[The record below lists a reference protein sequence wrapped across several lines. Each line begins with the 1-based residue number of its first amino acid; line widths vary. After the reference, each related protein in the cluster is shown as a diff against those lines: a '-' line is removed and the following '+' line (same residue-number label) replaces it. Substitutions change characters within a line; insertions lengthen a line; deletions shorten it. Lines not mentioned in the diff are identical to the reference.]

1 MKITVILTC
10 YNRKEKT
17 SQCISSLKDGNPE
30 YDLDF
35 IVVDD
40 NSTDGTRE
48 NLLQLGGN
56 VKVIEGPGNLFWAGG
71 MRVGI
76 DYFFHNDDRSEYVLL
91 VNDDVEFKDNILWS
105 LITKSKQNKD
115 AVIVGATCNSYGEFT
130 YGGMILENPK
140 KRGIYR
146 HVGIEESDIPC
157 DLFNCNCV
165 LIKSETIKKTGN
177 FDSVYIHG
185 MADLDYGLRLSRS
198 GVLILSSDE
207 YVGNCE
213 KNSTIGTWKDKNL
226 SRMERLRKKET
237 PKGTPFKIWF
247 YYLFKNFGLFQ
258 AIKYSVSSYTKI
270 LLKK

>member
-1 MKITVILTC
+1 MKIAVILTC
-10 YNRKEKT
+10 FNRKEKT
-17 SQCISSLKDGNPE
+17 SKCISSLRNGNLE

-48 NLLQLGGN
+48 ELLRLGGAI
-56 VKVIEGPGNLFWAGG
+56 KIIEGSGNLFWAGG

-76 DYFFHNDDRSEYVLL
+76 DYFFQNDDRSEYVLL
-91 VNDDVEFKDNILWS
+91 VNDDVEFKDNILQS
-105 LITKSKQNKD
+105 LVAKSKQNKD
-115 AVIVGATCNSYGEFT
+115 AVIVGATCNSHGEFT
-130 YGGMILENPK
+130 YGGMVLENPQ

-146 HVGIEESDIPC
+146 QVGIEESDTPC

-165 LIKSETIKKTGN
+165 LLKSEIIREAGN
-177 FDSVYIHG
+177 FDPIYVHG

-213 KNSTIGTWKDKNL
+213 KNSSIGTWKDKNL
-226 SRMERLRKKET
+226 SRMERLRKKES
-237 PKGTPFKIWF
+237 PKGAPLKAWF
-247 YYLFKNFGLFQ
+247 YYVFKNFGLFQ
-258 AIKYSVSSYTKI
+258 AIKYSVSPYIKI